1 VAGRKDQHLVGE
13 DDRLCML
20 VMVGVRTDG
29 EVFLSPRR
37 DAKAARR
44 LFTQAIGRTRIS
56 PVEVTTDRYRVY
68 PRVLDELLPAAS
80 HDSEAHAHN
89 PIETDHGRLKARLRP
104 IRGLKIGRFWVPRG
118 SARDVRG
125 SAAA

>member
-1 VAGRKDQHLVGE
+1 
-13 DDRLCML
+13 ML

-68 PRVLDELLPAAS
+68 HRVLDELLPAAS
-80 HDSEAHAHN
+80 HDSEAHAQ
-89 PIETDHGRLKARLRP
+89 DRP
-104 IRGLKIGRFWVPRG
+104 VAHLQDLSSSRRRVWWCPADR
-118 SARDVRG
+118 SSWSR
-125 SAAA
+125 